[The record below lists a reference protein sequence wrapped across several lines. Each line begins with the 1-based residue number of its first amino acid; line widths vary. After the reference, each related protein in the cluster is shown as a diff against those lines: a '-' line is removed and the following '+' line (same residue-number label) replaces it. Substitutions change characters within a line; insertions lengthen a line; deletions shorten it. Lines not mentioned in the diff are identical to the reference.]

1 MITEDMLLG
10 FMRESAYKPMT
21 YQELEQ
27 HFGIEDAEVFRE
39 FMNML
44 NGLEEAGEIVLTR
57 TQRYGVPERM
67 DLLRGRLQT
76 HAKGFGFLIP
86 ENREHP
92 DVYINANDMLSAMN
106 GDTVLVRI
114 ASRGSAGGRM
124 EGEIVRVVKRA
135 ITQIVGTYQDEES
148 FGFVLPDDK
157 RITRDIFIPA
167 GRAGSALNGQKV
179 VVRIISYPEGRAA
192 AQGEV
197 IEVLGYNSDPG
208 VDILSIIRKHQLPE
222 SFPDEVLAE
231 AEAAPES
238 LSEEEIGNQIA
249 NEGRRDLRNKQ
260 IVTIDGEDAKDLDD
274 AVNVERLE
282 NGNYVLGVH
291 IADVGY
297 YVKESS
303 ALDQEA
309 YNRGSSVYLVDR
321 VIPMLPPRLSN
332 GICSLNPRVD
342 RLTLSCE
349 MEFDASMRVIRYDIF
364 KSVIKTVERM
374 TYKNVRRIL
383 EEEDPELLERYGYL
397 VDNFRTMRDLALK
410 LNARRMKRGAVDFD
424 FEEAK
429 VLLDDQGK
437 AIDIVKRER
446 SIAERIIEEFMLA
459 ANETVAEHF
468 TKAKTPFLYRV
479 HEDPDQ
485 EKLKQ
490 FMAFAE
496 SLGFHVKGKAGTV
509 QPRELQSLL
518 SDVQETPEQK
528 AISTLLLRSMK
539 QARYDA
545 ADLGHFGLAADFYT
559 HFTSPIRRYPDLA
572 IHRVIGEVLAGGGK
586 LTPQREEAL
595 AARMPD
601 YAQQSSVRER
611 VAVDA
616 ERDTDQ
622 LKKAEYMLDKVGET
636 FDGVVGSVTSFG
648 LFVELENTI
657 EGLIHISNLTDDY
670 YHYDEGRLQ
679 LTGERTSR
687 TFRIGD
693 VVEIR
698 VSKVSMDEHT
708 IDFELVD
715 MKKSNFRGGGRG
727 RRAEGEGS
735 SSGGR
740 GGKFAKTGKEK
751 FGKDKGKGKG
761 KKDKDK
767 KKDKKQGDVFRPN
780 EAASGGA
787 ASGGQSGKSAPA
799 DAARGGGAA
808 GEERSGSRR
817 KRKGKG
823 ASASGE
829 PGVSGGSGQP
839 PQEQGGSRKR
849 KGGRGAGSAG
859 ESGFV
864 QAAEQPGQGE
874 GSRRSGKRG
883 KSAGESGGAPS
894 PQGQGS
900 SPGEGGGWAFGGVP
914 AESGSRNGGGAEQ
927 GARGGV
933 KGEAPN
939 EARSG
944 GKSEAPESGASSS
957 KSEAPNTGAKQGG
970 RRGKGGGIHIEAG
983 QSGADVY
990 NGSPGEGE
998 WSNRPPGAAGG
1009 KRGRGGA
1016 RSGSGG
1022 AGANVI
1028 SGSAEGVKEPGKGR
1042 FGFGSGTGGYGGET
1056 ASFSRDGRSPRPTG
1070 DRPKKNGGS
1079 AKNST
1084 AGFVRKKNK

>member
-1 MITEDMLLG
+1 MITKELLLG
-10 FMRESAYKPMT
+10 FMREDAYKPMT

-27 HFGIEDAEVFRE
+27 HFGIEDAEEFRE

-44 NGLEEAGEIVLTR
+44 NALEEAGEVVLTR

-86 ENREHP
+86 EDREHA

-114 ASRGSAGGRM
+114 ASRRSSNARM
-124 EGEIVRVVKRA
+124 EGEVVRVVKRA

-157 RITRDIFIPA
+157 RITRDVFIPA
-167 GRAGSALNGQKV
+167 GRAGGALNGQKV
-179 VVRIISYPEGRAA
+179 VVEIISYPEGRSA
-192 AQGEV
+192 AQGQV

-222 SFPDEVLAE
+222 SFPEEVLAE
-231 AEAAPES
+231 AEAAPETITD
-238 LSEEEIGNQIA
+238 EEIHSQ
-249 NEGRRDLRNKQ
+249 GRRDLRDKQ

-274 AVNVERLE
+274 AVNVEKLP

-297 YVKESS
+297 YVREGS

-349 MEFDASMRVIRYDIF
+349 MEFDASMKVVRYDIF

-397 VDNFRTMRDLALK
+397 VDTFHTMRELALK

-468 TKAKTPFLYRV
+468 SKAKVPFLYRI

-485 EKLKQ
+485 ERLEL
-490 FMAFAE
+490 FAAFAAN
-496 SLGFHVKGKAGTV
+496 LGYQVKGTRGGSI
-509 QPRELQSLL
+509 QPSELQSLL
-518 SDVQETPEQK
+518 DEVQDTPEQK

-539 QARYDA
+539 QAKYDSA
-545 ADLGHFGLAADFYT
+545 NLGHFGLAAEFYT
-559 HFTSPIRRYPDLA
+559 HFTSPIRRYPDLV
-572 IHRVIGEVLAGGGK
+572 IHRVIGEVVTNGGK
-586 LTPQREEAL
+586 LSPQREEQL
-595 AARMPD
+595 SIRMPD
-601 YAQQSSVRER
+601 YAQQSSIRER

-616 ERDTDQ
+616 ERDTAQ
-622 LKKAEYMLDKVGET
+622 LKKAEYMSDKVGET
-636 FDGVVGSVTSFG
+636 FEGVIGSVTSFG
-648 LFVELENTI
+648 LFVELENTV

-670 YHYDEGRLQ
+670 YHFDEAKML
-679 LTGERTSR
+679 LVGERTSR
-687 TFRIGD
+687 VFRIGD

-698 VSKVSMDEHT
+698 VSKVSMEEHT

-715 MKKSNFRGGGRG
+715 MKKSNFRGNRGGGR
-727 RRAEGEGS
+727 RGEGG
-735 SSGGR
+735 SGNGDSFKR
-740 GGKFAKTGKEK
+740 GDKTGKEK

-761 KKDKDK
+761 KKDKK
-767 KKDKKQGDVFRPN
+767 KGKRGEVFRPN
-780 EAASGGA
+780 DSGGA
-787 ASGGQSGKSAPA
+787 AAGSAPSKGKKGSAAAVGEPSGFAAASSEGKS
-799 DAARGGGAA
+799 
-808 GEERSGSRR
+808 
-817 KRKGKG
+817 KR
-823 ASASGE
+823 
-829 PGVSGGSGQP
+829 
-839 PQEQGGSRKR
+839 SRKR
-849 KGGRGAGSAG
+849 KGAA
-859 ESGFV
+859 
-864 QAAEQPGQGE
+864 AAENASAAPVRSENGAVEAAPGSGE
-874 GSRRSGKRG
+874 AGGKGKRSRKRKG
-883 KSAGESGGAPS
+883 VGAAENAPAAPVRSANGAAGAAPGSGETGRSRKANSGDGEWSFTSPSAELGAAGNPAK
-894 PQGQGS
+894 PDKGS
-900 SPGEGGGWAFGGVP
+900 
-914 AESGSRNGGGAEQ
+914 
-927 GARGGV
+927 
-933 KGEAPN
+933 
-939 EARSG
+939 
-944 GKSEAPESGASSS
+944 
-957 KSEAPNTGAKQGG
+957 
-970 RRGKGGGIHIEAG
+970 RRGKGGGIQLSAG
-983 QSGADVY
+983 QAGGDVY
-990 NGSPGEGE
+990 NGSPDAGGE
-998 WSNRPPGAAGG
+998 WSNRPPGKGG
-1009 KRGRGGA
+1009 RTGRA
-1016 RSGSGG
+1016 SRGSGG
-1022 AGANVI
+1022 AG
-1028 SGSAEGVKEPGKGR
+1028 GSAEGGSGATSDREPGKGR
-1042 FGFGSGTGGYGGET
+1042 FSFGSGTGGYGGET
-1056 ASFSRDGRSPRPTG
+1056 ATFSRNGNERPSGGKGGRSGGGRSG
-1070 DRPKKNGGS
+1070 SGASGGGKPKKGG
-1079 AKNST
+1079 AKSSPS
-1084 AGFVRKKNK
+1084 GSKKK

>member
-1 MITEDMLLG
+1 MITKESLLG
-10 FMRESAYKPMT
+10 FMREDAYKPMT

-27 HFGIEDAEVFRE
+27 HFGIEDAEEFRE

-44 NGLEEAGEIVLTR
+44 NALEEAGEVVLTR

-86 ENREHP
+86 EDREHA

-114 ASRGSAGGRM
+114 ASRRSSNARM
-124 EGEIVRVVKRA
+124 EGEVVRVVKRA

-157 RITRDIFIPA
+157 RITRDVFIPA
-167 GRAGSALNGQKV
+167 GRAGGALNGQKV
-179 VVRIISYPEGRAA
+179 VVEIIAYPEGRSA
-192 AQGEV
+192 AQGQV

-222 SFPDEVLAE
+222 SFPEEVLAE
-231 AEAAPES
+231 AEAAPETITD
-238 LSEEEIGNQIA
+238 EEIHSQ
-249 NEGRRDLRNKQ
+249 GRRDLRDKQ

-274 AVNVERLE
+274 AVNVEKLP

-297 YVKESS
+297 YVREGS

-349 MEFDASMRVIRYDIF
+349 MEFDASMKVVRYDIF

-397 VDNFRTMRDLALK
+397 VDTFHTMRELALK

-468 TKAKTPFLYRV
+468 SKAKVPFLYRI

-485 EKLKQ
+485 ERLEL
-490 FMAFAE
+490 FAAFAAN
-496 SLGFHVKGKAGTV
+496 LGYQVKGTRGGSI
-509 QPRELQSLL
+509 QPSELQSLL
-518 SDVQETPEQK
+518 DEVQDTPEQK

-539 QARYDA
+539 QAKYDSA
-545 ADLGHFGLAADFYT
+545 NLGHFGLAAEFYT
-559 HFTSPIRRYPDLA
+559 HFTSPIRRYPDLV
-572 IHRVIGEVLAGGGK
+572 IHRVIGEVLSGGGK
-586 LTPQREEAL
+586 LSPQREEQL
-595 AARMPD
+595 SIRMPD
-601 YAQQSSVRER
+601 YAQQSSIRER

-616 ERDTDQ
+616 ERDTAQ

-636 FDGVVGSVTSFG
+636 FEGVIGSVTSFG
-648 LFVELENTI
+648 LFVELENTV

-670 YHYDEGRLQ
+670 YHFDEAKML
-679 LTGERTSR
+679 LVGERTSR
-687 TFRIGD
+687 VFRIGD

-698 VSKVSMDEHT
+698 VSKVSMEEHT

-715 MKKSNFRGGGRG
+715 MKKSNFRGNRGGGR
-727 RRAEGEGS
+727 RGEGGDS
-735 SSGGR
+735 FKR
-740 GGKFAKTGKEK
+740 GDKTGKEK

-761 KKDKDK
+761 KKDKK
-767 KKDKKQGDVFRPN
+767 KNKRGDVFRPN
-780 EAASGGA
+780 DSGA
-787 ASGGQSGKSAPA
+787 ATAPA
-799 DAARGGGAA
+799 A
-808 GEERSGSRR
+808 GSTP
-817 KRKGKG
+817 RKGKG
-823 ASASGE
+823 SAEQAGSAAANSGE
-829 PGVSGGSGQP
+829 TGGKGKR
-839 PQEQGGSRKR
+839 SRKR
-849 KGGRGAGSAG
+849 KGAAAAENASAAPFRGESAAVEAASGSGETGGKGKRSRKRKGAGGDS
-859 ESGFV
+859 
-864 QAAEQPGQGE
+864 
-874 GSRRSGKRG
+874 
-883 KSAGESGGAPS
+883 GAPVRGDNGAAGAAPVSGEAGRSRKANSGDGEWSFTS
-894 PQGQGS
+894 P
-900 SPGEGGGWAFGGVP
+900 P
-914 AESGSRNGGGAEQ
+914 AELGAAGNPAKPDKGS
-927 GARGGV
+927 
-933 KGEAPN
+933 
-939 EARSG
+939 
-944 GKSEAPESGASSS
+944 
-957 KSEAPNTGAKQGG
+957 
-970 RRGKGGGIHIEAG
+970 RRGKGGGIQLSAG
-983 QSGADVY
+983 QAGGDVY
-990 NGSPGEGE
+990 NGSPDAGGE
-998 WSNRPPGAAGG
+998 WSNRPPGKGG
-1009 KRGRGGA
+1009 RTGRA
-1016 RSGSGG
+1016 SRGSGG
-1022 AGANVI
+1022 AG
-1028 SGSAEGVKEPGKGR
+1028 GSAGGGSGATSDREPGKGR
-1042 FGFGSGTGGYGGET
+1042 FSFGSGTGGYGGET
-1056 ASFSRDGRSPRPTG
+1056 ATFSRNGNDRPSGGKGGRSGGSRSG
-1070 DRPKKNGGS
+1070 SGASGSGKPKKGG
-1079 AKNST
+1079 AKSSPS
-1084 AGFVRKKNK
+1084 GSKKK